1 MKSTKTMNVVAFNGS
16 PHRNGNT
23 VALIQAAFKPL
34 NEAGIETELVQV
46 GGHGVRGCMACMKC
60 IDNADGCC
68 VGKGDPVNEWIE
80 KMCQAD
86 GIIIASPTYF
96 ADVTP
101 EIKALI
107 DRAGF
112 VTRVNGSQLDRK
124 VGAAVVAV
132 RRAGAIHAYDTIN
145 HFFGISGMLTVGS
158 SYWNIG
164 IGLHPGDVAEDE
176 EGIATMTKLGENMAW
191 TLDKLKD

>member
-1 MKSTKTMNVVAFNGS
+1 MNVVAFNGS
-16 PHRNGNT
+16 PRRNGNT
-23 VALIQAAFKPL
+23 AALIQAVFKPL
-34 NEAGIETELVQV
+34 NEAGIETEMVQV

-60 IDNADGCC
+60 IDNTDGCC
-68 VGKGDPVNEWIE
+68 VGKTDPVNEWIE
-80 KMCQAD
+80 KMRHAD

-101 EIKALI
+101 EVKALI

-132 RRAGAIHAYDTIN
+132 RRAGGIHAYDTIN
-145 HFFGISGMLTVGS
+145 HFFGISGMLTIGS
-158 SYWNIG
+158 SYWNVG

-176 EGIATMTKLGENMAW
+176 EGMATMTKLGENMAW
-191 TLDKLKD
+191 TLGKLKD

>member
-1 MKSTKTMNVVAFNGS
+1 T
-16 PHRNGNT
+16 
-23 VALIQAAFKPL
+23 
-34 NEAGIETELVQV
+34 
-46 GGHGVRGCMACMKC
+46 
-60 IDNADGCC
+60 DGCC
-68 VGKGDPVNEWIE
+68 VGKTDPVNEWIE
-80 KMCQAD
+80 KMRHAD

-101 EIKALI
+101 EVKALI

-158 SYWNIG
+158 SYWNVG

-176 EGIATMTKLGENMAW
+176 EGMATMTKLGENMAW
-191 TLDKLKD
+191 TLGKLKD